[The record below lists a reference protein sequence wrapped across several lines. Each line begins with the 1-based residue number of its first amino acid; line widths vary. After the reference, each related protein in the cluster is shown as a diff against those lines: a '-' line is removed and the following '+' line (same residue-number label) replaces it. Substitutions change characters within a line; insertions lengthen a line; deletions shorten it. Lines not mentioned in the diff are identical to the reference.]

1 MYRKQSVH
9 VIECRKQLLSCHA
22 LICFSV
28 MHILTSLIPSL
39 NVCPVHVLPCCFINH
54 LTNTGLCVM
63 LLCANVPVL
72 SQSLLEELASKE
84 SQLHRLREKAQQ
96 LWDGHTAG
104 KGFVHRVSQLSAQYL
119 ALSNLTKVTSHLSA
133 RWLPIPGAAGV
144 DRLCVHIGLCPKP

>member
-1 MYRKQSVH
+1 
-9 VIECRKQLLSCHA
+9 
-22 LICFSV
+22 
-28 MHILTSLIPSL
+28 
-39 NVCPVHVLPCCFINH
+39 
-54 LTNTGLCVM
+54 M

-119 ALSNLTKVTSHLSA
+119 ALSNLTKVMSRLSA
-133 RWLPIPGAAGV
+133 CWLPVPNAAGV
-144 DRLCVHIGLCPKP
+144 DKLYVNKGLCPKT